1 MAYQSI
7 NPFNGELLRT
17 FDPLTDAQMES
28 ALSLADRNF
37 QRTWSKATFADR
49 ARVVSRAASLM
60 LERKENLARLAAI
73 EMGKRISEGR
83 QEVELSAAILRYF
96 ADHAEA
102 FLAPQPVTSPVGDA
116 HVEFSPLGVLV
127 GVQPWNFP
135 YYQLARFVAPNLMA
149 GNVLLVKHSSSV
161 PQCARAFEQL
171 FTDAGAPPGVYT
183 NLFASSDQVARLLDD
198 PRTKGV
204 ALTGSEQAG
213 ESLASRAGRNL
224 KRSTME
230 LGGSDAFI
238 VLEDCDLELAVKM
251 AVLGRIG
258 NVGQTCIGAKR
269 FIVVGPRAE
278 RFLEAFGQALAQLR
292 PGDPLDEGTTLGPMA
307 SESAL
312 NHLLQQV
319 REAVA
324 HGARVFTGGDRI
336 RRRGA
341 FMQPTILTDVKP
353 DNPAFRQEFFGP
365 VALFFAARDEEEA
378 IALANDSPFGLG
390 GSVYT
395 SDPEHGK
402 RVASRIETG
411 MVFVNYPFISAPEL
425 PFGGIKRSGY
435 GTELSNLGILEFV
448 NRKLVCV
455 AASASL
461 LAA

>member
-7 NPFNGELLRT
+7 NPFSGELLQK
-17 FDPLTDAQMES
+17 FDQQTDAQMES
-28 ALSLADRNF
+28 ALAKADSTF
-37 QRTWSKATFADR
+37 QNVWSKATFQDR
-49 ARVVSRAASLM
+49 AKVVGRAASLM
-60 LERKENLARLAAI
+60 LERKESLARLAAI

-83 QEVELSAAILRYF
+83 DEVEMSAAILRYF

-102 FLAPQPVTSPVGDA
+102 FLAPQFIDTTMGDA
-116 HVEFSPLGVLV
+116 HLEFSPLGVLV

-149 GNVLLVKHSSSV
+149 GNVLLVKHSSGV
-161 PQCARAFEQL
+161 PQCALAFQQL
-171 FTDAGAPPGVYT
+171 FIDAGAPCGAYT
-183 NLFASSDQVARLLDD
+183 NLFVSSDQVGALLDD

-213 ESLASRAGRNL
+213 ESLASRAGKNL

-238 VLEDCDLELAVKM
+238 VLEDCDLEFAVKM

-278 RFLEAFGQALAQLR
+278 RFLNAFRDALAQLK
-292 PGDPLDEGTTLGPMA
+292 PGDPLDESTTLGPLA
-307 SESAL
+307 SEAAL
-312 NHLLQQV
+312 SLLLKQV

-324 HGARVFTGGDRI
+324 HGARIFTGGDRI
-336 RRRGA
+336 RHRGA
-341 FMQPTILTDVKP
+341 FMQPTILTNVTS

-365 VALFFAARDEEEA
+365 VALFFPAKDEEEA
-378 IALANDSPFGLG
+378 VALANDSPFGLG

-395 SDPEHGK
+395 SDVEHGK
-402 RVASRIETG
+402 RVASRLDTG
-411 MVFVNYPFISAPEL
+411 MVFVNYPFISAPDL

-435 GTELSNLGILEFV
+435 GKELSSLGIQEFV
-448 NRKLVCV
+448 NKKLVCV
-455 AASASL
+455 ATSASL
-461 LAA
+461 TV